1 MNYRHAFHAGN
12 FADVLKHVI
21 LVRVLLY
28 LQRKDTPFRFIDTHA
43 GAGAYD
49 LDSEAARRSPEWRDG
64 VARLLRAKPPEA
76 VANLLKPY
84 IDALGEIDP
93 AESRPLRSPGAP
105 AIAQSLLRAQDRM
118 TLCEKHREE
127 RELLVAAMG
136 RDRRLH
142 ISGDDGYVLL
152 NAQTP
157 PVERRGLVLVDP
169 PYEETDEATRVEK
182 AMATALRKWPRG
194 VYMLWRPI
202 KDEAEDVRFL
212 TVMAG
217 LGVPNMLRLEI
228 DVGPIPPGPH
238 SPAPLRRTGLLIVN
252 PPFGLFDEAKI
263 LMPWL
268 AKLLTRA
275 GQGAAVVNW
284 LTPPT

>member
-1 MNYRHAFHAGN
+1 M
-12 FADVLKHVI
+12 LKHVI

-93 AESRPLRSPGAP
+93 AESRPLRYPGSP

-202 KDEAEDVRFL
+202 KDEAEDSRFL
-212 TVMAG
+212 REIAD
-217 LGVPNMLRLEI
+217 LGAPNILRLEM
-228 DVGPIPPGPH
+228 DVGAVAPGPH
-238 SPAPLRRTGLLIVN
+238 SPTPLHRTGLLIVN
-252 PPFGLFDEAKI
+252 PPFGLIDEARV

-268 AKLLTRA
+268 TKLLTRA
-275 GQGAAVVNW
+275 GKGAFVCDW
-284 LTPPT
+284 LTEPL

>member
-21 LVRVLLY
+21 LVRVLLH

-43 GAGAYD
+43 GAGGYD
-49 LDSEAARRSPEWRDG
+49 LDSDAARRSPEWRDG

-76 VANLLKPY
+76 VASLLKPY
-84 IDALGEIDP
+84 VDALGEIDA
-93 AESRPLRSPGAP
+93 AESRPLRYPGSPVL
-105 AIAQSLLRAQDRM
+105 AQHLLRVQDRM
-118 TLCEKHREE
+118 TLCEAHKEE
-127 RELLVAAMG
+127 RERLAAAMG

-142 ISGDDGYVLL
+142 IVGDDGYVLL

-157 PVERRGLVLVDP
+157 PPERRGLVLVDP
-169 PYEETDEATRVEK
+169 PYEATDEATRVEK
-182 AMATALRKWPRG
+182 TMASALRKWPRG

-202 KDEAEDVRFL
+202 KDEVEDQRFL

-217 LGVPNMLRLEI
+217 LGVPNMLRLEM
-228 DVGPIPPGPH
+228 DVGPIPPGPN
-238 SPAPLRRTGLLIVN
+238 SPSPLRRTGLLIVN
-252 PPFGLFDEAKI
+252 PPFGLLDEAKI

-275 GQGAAVVNW
+275 GQGGAVVNW